1 VVINGFANSIVT
13 VLKHLFETGFCIPRF
28 SEKGKP
34 VKLKSVKELVLFCIL
49 QQLIYPVLNVYDP
62 GIVELDIRYKKNKV
76 EIEIFRESNRQPW
89 ISDIEELV
97 SLKQRLIQVG
107 GTISYKRQQ
116 WHILKMVISTG

>member
-1 VVINGFANSIVT
+1 
-13 VLKHLFETGFCIPRF
+13 
-28 SEKGKP
+28 
-34 VKLKSVKELVLFCIL
+34 
-49 QQLIYPVLNVYDP
+49 
-62 GIVELDIRYKKNKV
+62 LDIRYKKNKV